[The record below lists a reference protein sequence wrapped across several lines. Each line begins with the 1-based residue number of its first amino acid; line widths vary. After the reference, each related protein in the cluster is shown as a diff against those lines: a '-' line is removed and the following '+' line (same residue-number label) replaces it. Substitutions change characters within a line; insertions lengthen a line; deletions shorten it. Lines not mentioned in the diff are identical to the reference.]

1 MLIAVQACSIVVV
14 ASPAA
19 RPCWSNP
26 AFDVAGVHPA
36 MELQEERGARES
48 LWQAG
53 LFIRVPLVCA
63 LCIPRQC
70 DFVGSGL

>member
-1 MLIAVQACSIVVV
+1 MTIHTVMYSVHIRFWPTLLM
-14 ASPAA
+14 
-19 RPCWSNP
+19 SNP